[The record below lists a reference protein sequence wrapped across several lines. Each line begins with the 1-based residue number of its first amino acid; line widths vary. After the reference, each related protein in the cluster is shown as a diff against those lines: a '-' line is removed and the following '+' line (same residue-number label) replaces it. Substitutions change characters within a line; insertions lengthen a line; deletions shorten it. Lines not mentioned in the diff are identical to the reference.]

1 MKNETISPFAFV
13 NTINYTKEDIMVDD
27 IAEKQYIPFIVNKG
41 LSFTP
46 DTVVY
51 ANEMNSRPHLGKLL
65 QYLFLINIVRKKKRF
80 SKWIKKEKIE
90 AIDIVKEYY
99 GYNTEKARQV
109 VSILSTDQIQTLK
122 RRLYKG
128 GTDGA

>member
-1 MKNETISPFAFV
+1 MKNETISPFTFV
-13 NTINYTKEDIMVDD
+13 NSINYTKEDIMVDD

-51 ANEMNSRPHLGKLL
+51 ANEMNSRPHLQKLL
-65 QYLFLINIVRKKKRF
+65 QYQFLINIVRKKKRF

-109 VSILSTDQIQTLK
+109 MSILSTDQIQTLK
-122 RRLYKG
+122 KRLYKG